1 MGRKK
6 AQFTSKVLQH
16 PVKHYWQESSSFSFR
31 SFSINLEVPQG
42 NLVAVVGEVGSGKSS
57 LLSALLGDMLKVEGT
72 VNVCGSRAFVP
83 QQAWIQNLTLKDN
96 VLFGNTL
103 NEEKYREVIG
113 ACALEK
119 DLEMLP
125 GGDQTEI
132 GERVETQFLFY
143 LQLSTN
149 TCTCFLPCLRLVV
162 AFSAQI
168 LYCYISFDNP
178 SLKYLYP

>member
-1 MGRKK
+1 M
-6 AQFTSKVLQH
+6 
-16 PVKHYWQESSSFSFR
+16 
-31 SFSINLEVPQG
+31 
-42 NLVAVVGEVGSGKSS
+42 AVVGEVGSGKSS

-132 GERVETQFLFY
+132 GERVETPFILY
-143 LQLSTN
+143 LHLLTN
-149 TCTCFLPCLRLVV
+149 TSTGFLLYLHLAM
-162 AFSAQI
+162 AF
-168 LYCYISFDNP
+168 LLKFFTIS
-178 SLKYLYP
+178 